1 MNSSGMTIGVTRKTH
16 HGPGCAEATAVQS
29 LTESGERENSP
40 LIEVSESEG
49 MFHVHADFSRLPAL
63 DREPD
68 TAVEFARQ
76 GVTITCGSVQRYI
89 PIPTD
94 GEIDRARVTN
104 AGGIVHIA
112 VPTAGLGQR
121 WRSIIMW

>member
-1 MNSSGMTIGVTRKTH
+1 MNSSGTTIGVIPKHQPEVGCTEAI
-16 HGPGCAEATAVQS
+16 PGQS
-29 LTESGERENSP
+29 LTESGGRENSP

-49 MFHVHADFSRLPAL
+49 MFHVHADFSRLPEL
-63 DREPD
+63 DRESE

-76 GVTITCGSVQRYI
+76 GVKITCGSVQRYI
-89 PIPTD
+89 PVLSD
-94 GEIDRARVTN
+94 GEIERATVTN